1 MKESTSELFRI
12 WEIENPVLTDRV
24 PELQKCVDKICRC
37 YMNGGKILVCGNGGS
52 ASDSEHI
59 VGELMKGFRKKRPLE
74 NSKIKNISE
83 IMCDDEKNFIVSNLQ
98 EGLPAISLVSHSALI
113 TAFLNDV
120 DPKMIF
126 AQQVLGY
133 GKKEDIFLGLSTSG
147 NSQNVLYGAKIAKSL
162 DMEVISMTGSNDSM
176 LSGISDITLRSTQ
189 IETYK
194 VQEDHIKFYHLICAA
209 VENEF
214 FEE

>member
-12 WEIENPVLTDRV
+12 WETENPALSDRI
-24 PELQKCVDKICRC
+24 PELQECVDKICRC
-37 YMNGGKILVCGNGGS
+37 YMNGGKLLVCGNGGS

-74 NSKIKNISE
+74 EKKIKHISE
-83 IMCDDEKNFIVSNLQ
+83 IVHDEEKNFIVSNLQ
-98 EGLPAISLVSHSALI
+98 EGLPAISLVSHSALM
-113 TAFLNDV
+113 TAFINDV
-120 DPKMIF
+120 EPKMIF
-126 AQQVLGY
+126 AQQVIGY
-133 GKKEDIFLGLSTSG
+133 GKEEDIFLGLSTSG

-162 DMEVISMTGSNDSM
+162 EMEVISMTGSNDSM
-176 LSGISDITLRSTQ
+176 LSKVSDITLKSTQ
-189 IETYK
+189 TETYK
-194 VQEDHIKFYHLICAA
+194 VQEEHIKFYHLICAA